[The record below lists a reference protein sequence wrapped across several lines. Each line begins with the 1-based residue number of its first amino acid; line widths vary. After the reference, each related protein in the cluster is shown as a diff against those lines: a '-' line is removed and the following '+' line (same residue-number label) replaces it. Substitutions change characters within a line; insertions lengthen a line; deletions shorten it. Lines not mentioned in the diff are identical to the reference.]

1 MATKKNRGIAR
12 AKVTVESRKGRQ
24 VLIAPQVTRA
34 AARAK
39 TTQLVKGSYKTVK
52 MQSAWMGRKGEGLK
66 KGILGMAQTL
76 QVDAATYA
84 KLESMDAYKL
94 ARMYEDNDLIFE
106 AFFQYEGINTT
117 SQGVFVNEGAKDED
131 VKLLIESYDRL
142 FQSA

>member
-1 MATKKNRGIAR
+1 MKMAAKNKGLAR

-24 VLIAPQVTRA
+24 VLIAPKVTRA
-34 AARAK
+34 AARAR
-39 TTQLVKGSYKTVK
+39 TTQIVKGGYPTIK

-76 QVDAATYA
+76 QVDAETYA

-94 ARMYEDNDLIFE
+94 ARMYEDNDLVFE

-131 VKLLIESYDRL
+131 VALLIESYDRL
-142 FQSA
+142 FQS

>member
-1 MATKKNRGIAR
+1 MTSKKNRGVAR

>member
-1 MATKKNRGIAR
+1 MAAKKNRGIAR
-12 AKVTVESRKGRQ
+12 AKVNVESRKGRQ

-39 TTQLVKGSYKTVK
+39 TTQIVKGGYKTVAMRSVWQGK
-52 MQSAWMGRKGEGLK
+52 KGEGLK

-76 QVDAATYA
+76 QVDASTYA

-117 SQGVFVNEGAKDED
+117 SQGVFVNESAKDED

-142 FQSA
+142 FTS

>member
-142 FQSA
+142 FSSA